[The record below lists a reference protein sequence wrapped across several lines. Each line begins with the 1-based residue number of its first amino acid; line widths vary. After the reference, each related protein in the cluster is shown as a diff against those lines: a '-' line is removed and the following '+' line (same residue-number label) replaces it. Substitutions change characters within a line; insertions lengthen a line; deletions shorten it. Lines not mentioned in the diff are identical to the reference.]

1 MKKIALALALCP
13 VVLFAAYAKSMS
25 GFALLQTFTMPD
37 VPKGPYFDHLTAD
50 IPGNRLFTTPQAE
63 KSVQVLDLNSGKL
76 LHTISGIENPH
87 SILYRRDLSRLY
99 ITDGGA
105 GLLRIYDS
113 NDYHQVKTINN
124 LPDADSIGYDQTTK
138 ELYVTNG
145 GESVKS
151 DSSFLTV
158 VDTTNG
164 ERVANIKI
172 PAAALEAMTLENNG
186 PHIYVNMM
194 DQNKIAVVNRKT
206 RTLVTTWPITRGKK
220 PIAIALDEAHHR
232 LFVGCRDTETS
243 GVIVVVDTRTGKEL
257 ETLPISGWVDYI
269 AFDSNS
275 RRIYASC
282 GPPVAGGG
290 TLYAFE
296 EEGSKYSLLAKI
308 DTAPRAKTALY
319 LPELGKIFVAVP
331 HYEDQARILVYKIP

>member
-1 MKKIALALALCP
+1 
-13 VVLFAAYAKSMS
+13 MS
-25 GFALLQTFTMPD
+25 D

-63 KSVQVLDLNSGKL
+63 KSVQVLDLNNGKL

-87 SILYRRDLSRLY
+87 SILYRRDLNRLY

-145 GESVKS
+145 GESVKAEF
-151 DSSFLTV
+151 SFLTV
-158 VDTTNG
+158 VNTTNG
-164 ERVANIKI
+164 ERVSNIKI
-172 PAAALEAMTLENNG
+172 PAAALEAMTLERGG
-186 PHIYVNMM
+186 PLIYVDMM
-194 DQNKIAVVNRKT
+194 DQNKVAVVNRKT
-206 RTLVTTWPITRGKK
+206 RELVTTWPITRGKR
-220 PIAIALDEAHHR
+220 PIAIALDEVHHR
-232 LFVGCRDTETS
+232 LFVGCRNTETS

-257 ETLPISGWVDYI
+257 ETLSISGWVDYI
-269 AFDSNS
+269 AFDASS
-275 RRIYASC
+275 QRIYASC
-282 GPPVAGGG
+282 GPPVADGGA
-290 TLYAFE
+290 LYAFHQ
-296 EEGSKYSLLAKI
+296 EGSKYSLLAKVA
-308 DTAPRAKTALY
+308 TAPRAKTALY